1 MTNVHPS
8 TFDPSNMLQLGT
20 LRGGAQI
27 VASQTTAGWG
37 LTVQNAGHASAIQPH
52 PAQIEVIDEQ
62 GAIQTFRAG
71 YDSVDQID
79 AALRAMATIRLPNG
93 AQIAIED
100 TWHCDGECLRL
111 SRDIAVRGDAPGG
124 FLSAITFEI
133 ERPATIPDVDL
144 FAPGM
149 LYGRCEHITDVAIGG
164 SANYAAGI
172 RQIRIREDRLPAP
185 LFGIRCDD
193 GSAVAVLNER
203 PDGRTI
209 VADAHDVTADQIV
222 IDARLRFAA
231 LGVEEQDNRLVLG
244 CWFPGT
250 EGGATYSG
258 NTYPN
263 GQLQRWRRRY
273 HPIENGLT
281 QHYQIAFHADRAPA
295 FGAWMTAI
303 WRWAWRTLDPLVVP
317 QPIEKI
323 ERVLV
328 DRLADQV
335 IVNGDLAGIP
345 FICDATDGRVISQ
358 HRKAIMGFCGRNV
371 EAAYYLLHAAQHESD
386 RSEQY
391 RALAVKILDAFTRL
405 PTTPPIAEGFD
416 LDDGRPRATVG
427 ETVFLRSL
435 SEGGAYML
443 RAWQLEQQRGV
454 DHSHWRQ
461 WAVELGDWM
470 IQQQVADGGFPRGWK
485 LGSGTI
491 EHESLKS
498 SYNAVLF
505 LLLLSDVTANPSY
518 RDSAIRAAE
527 FCWHEG
533 QCDGTFV
540 GGTVDNPDVVDK
552 EAGTV
557 SLEAYLALYEQT
569 NDPIWLDRAQAAANF
584 AETWIYCWNV
594 PMAEDD
600 DDAALHWK
608 RGVST
613 VGLQLIASGH
623 SLVDGY
629 MAWDVARYAKLHRY
643 TGDRHYLDVARI
655 LLHNTKLMIALPDRL
670 YDLAGPGWQQEHWSL
685 APRRGYGLHRYWL
698 PWMTVSHLEGIV
710 SLREWDAGVY
720 EELKEPRTGA
730 LWANQEP
737 ERQHFS
743 T

>member
-8 TFDPSNMLQLGT
+8 TFDPPNMLGLGT
-20 LRGGAQI
+20 LTSGAQI
-27 VASQTTAGWG
+27 VASRTTAGWG
-37 LTVQNAGHASAIQPH
+37 LITENAGHASAIQPH
-52 PAQIEVIDEQ
+52 PAQLEVIDEH
-62 GAIQTFRAG
+62 GAIQTYRAA

-79 AALRAMATIRLPNG
+79 GGLRAVATICLPTG
-93 AQIAIED
+93 AQIAIDD
-100 TWHCDGECLRL
+100 TWTSDGECLHL
-111 SRDIAVRGDAPGG
+111 SRDVAVQGDAPGG

-133 ERPATIPDVDL
+133 TRPATIPDVDL

-172 RQIRIREDRLPAP
+172 RQIRIREDRLPTP
-185 LFGIRCDD
+185 LFGIRFPD

-203 PDGRTI
+203 PHGRTI
-209 VADAHDVTADQIV
+209 VADAHDVTAERVV
-222 IDARLRFAA
+222 IDGRLRFAA
-231 LGVEEQDNRLVLG
+231 LGVEEQNERLVIG

-258 NTYPN
+258 NTYPR

-273 HPIENGLT
+273 HPIESGLT
-281 QHYQIAFHADRAPA
+281 QHYRIAFRYDRAPA
-295 FGAWMTAI
+295 FGTWMTTI
-303 WRWAWRTLDPLVVP
+303 WRWTWRTLDPAVEP
-317 QPIEKI
+317 QPIDLI

-345 FICDATDGRVISQ
+345 LHYEATDGAFLPRYN
-358 HRKAIMGFCGRNV
+358 KALMGFVGRNI
-371 EAAYYLLHAAQHESD
+371 EAAYYLLHAAG
-386 RSEQY
+386 RSNEHSERY
-391 RALAVKILDAFTRL
+391 RSLAIKIIDAFARL
-405 PTTPPIAEGFD
+405 PTSPPIAEGFD
-416 LDDGRPRATVG
+416 LDDGSPRVFTAG
-427 ETVFLRSL
+427 TVFLRSL
-435 SEGGAYML
+435 AEGGKDML
-443 RAWQLEQQRGV
+443 RAWQLEGRRGV
-454 DHSHWRQ
+454 DHPQWRR

-470 IQQQVADGGFPRGWK
+470 LRQQGSDGGFPRGWK
-485 LGSGTI
+485 LGSGTL

-505 LLLLSDVTANPSY
+505 LLLLSEITGDPIY
-518 RDSAIRAAE
+518 QLSAIRAAE
-527 FCWHEG
+527 FCWREG

-569 NDPIWLDRAQAAANF
+569 GDPIWLDRAQAAANF

-655 LLHNTKLMIALPDRL
+655 LLHNTKLMIALPDRP

-698 PWMTVSHLEGIV
+698 PWMTVSHLEGII

-720 EELKEPRTGA
+720 EELVNAKATPNEFGA
-730 LWANQEP
+730 
-737 ERQHFS
+737 
-743 T
+743 